1 MYIKRESSH
10 IAQDNTYKKHILWL
24 QFLYGFT
31 RVGFLTSA
39 FVLLVIKF
47 DLTILNSAIVTIMLQ
62 GVTLFANSL
71 CDNVFSKFSI
81 KTIQISASAIGSIC
95 SAMILFTNNFYIFVF
110 VIFICSFAK
119 VSFEVTIPILSHNH
133 IESDKTFASKIVGY
147 NMAGILCVSALTATL
162 VFLNL
167 DFLPIAI
174 TSLMFGLLCFL
185 ITSGYIQYS
194 QNAFEKTLKS
204 KLDKNNKSSF
214 ENRTLSM
221 IDLSSHIVGGL
232 SVCIMPVALK
242 TVSHLSQGV
251 DSLLFFIFGLTAC
264 ICGVFV
270 IPKINTKI
278 NISIKAQWHLLLYAS
293 AMVIIGLVLYCSY
306 FGLFWACFGAVIEG
320 VGSALAYSLIHT
332 LAAKELNG
340 ERYKTFCNGLNQRS
354 ARSRIIAAI
363 SLGFLSQFFNIQ
375 MQMFLFIAVAF
386 TCVAICIIRVSIIT
400 RDLRLIEQNEIST
413 FIPKFIGAVEPTA
426 YSLYTGDDRR
436 RSTIE
441 NHSKTGA
448 FKSIRRHNR
457 TITRRSPLDS
467 IRDHHFEIRRVLA
480 FSQTYSQVVT
490 TWRSHRFRRN
500 TYISGTA

>member
-1 MYIKRESSH
+1 MRKIRETPQVTEDH
-10 IAQDNTYKKHILWL
+10 MLKKHILWL

-39 FVLLVIKF
+39 FVLLVIKL

-62 GVTLFANSL
+62 GATLFANKL
-71 CDNVFSKFSI
+71 CDNVFSKYSI
-81 KTIQISASAIGSIC
+81 KALQVSASLLGSVC
-95 SAMILFTNNFYIFVF
+95 SLMILLTNNFYVFIFV
-110 VIFICSFAK
+110 VFICSFAK
-119 VSFEVTIPILSHNH
+119 VSFEVTMPIISHKH
-133 IESDKTFASKIVGY
+133 IEADNAFASKLVGF
-147 NMAGILCVSALTATL
+147 NMGGILCISAITATF
-162 VFLNL
+162 VFLHL
-167 DFLPIAI
+167 DFLPIII
-174 TSLMFGLLCFL
+174 TSFMFGLLCFL
-185 ITSGYIQYS
+185 ITSGYIQYN
-194 QNAFEKTLKS
+194 QKTFKRRLEPDIKENEK
-204 KLDKNNKSSF
+204 NSF
-214 ENRTLSM
+214 KNRTLSM

-251 DSLLFFIFGLTAC
+251 DSLLFFIFGLTAY

-278 NISIKAQWHLLLYAS
+278 NISIKTQWHLLLYAS

-320 VGSALAYSLIHT
+320 VGSALAYSSIHT

-426 YSLYTGDDRR
+426 YSLFTGDDRR
-436 RSTIE
+436 RSTIK

-448 FKSIRRHNR
+448 FKSIRRNNG
-457 TITRRSPLDS
+457 TIVRRPPLDS
-467 IRDHHFEIRRVLA
+467 FRDYHFEIRRVLA

-500 TYISGTA
+500 AYISGTA